1 MLGLPLLLKNL
12 SPKRRFNASIGLAGV
27 LGAVDLNTIRD
38 KEYEHLESAPVTLG
52 LAPDGT
58 YQETVEVGDI
68 DERIGLLK
76 QIIRESISDPAIKK
90 RAATLVRGTDEK
102 EIQAV
107 FSFIKNNV
115 KFREEDGERFQDSR
129 ASLALGYGD
138 CDDMVTLAASLFHH
152 LGFPLRIRVV
162 GTKGDMDF
170 SHVYLKVGLP
180 KRRPTRWI
188 SFDPSVDRPLGWDIE
203 SEKKITMQKEYTI

>member
-1 MLGLPLLLKNL
+1 
-12 SPKRRFNASIGLAGV
+12 
-27 LGAVDLNTIRD
+27 VDLNTIRD
-38 KEYEHLESAPVTLG
+38 KVYEHLESAPVTLG

-58 YQETVEVGDI
+58 YVETVEVGDI

-76 QIIRESISDPAIKK
+76 QIIRESIADPAIKK

-138 CDDMVTLAASLFHH
+138 CDDMVTLGASLMYH
-152 LGFPLRIRVV
+152 LGFPLKIRVV
-162 GTKGDMDF
+162 GTTGDMDF

-180 KRRPTRWI
+180 KRRPSKWI

-203 SEKKITMQKEYTI
+203 SEKKITMQKEYQI

>member
-12 SPKRRFNASIGLAGV
+12 SPKKRFNASIGLAGV

-38 KEYEHLESAPVTLG
+38 KVYEHLESAPVTLG
-52 LAPDGT
+52 LAADGT

-76 QIIRESISDPAIKK
+76 QIIRESTSDPAIKK

-203 SEKKITMQKEYTI
+203 SEKNITMQKEYTI

>member
-1 MLGLPLLLKNL
+1 MKNL
-12 SPKRRFNASIGLAGV
+12 SPKKRFNASIGLAGV

-38 KEYEHLESAPVTLG
+38 KVYEHLESAPVTLG
-52 LAPDGT
+52 LAADGT
-58 YQETVEVGDI
+58 YQQTVEVADI

-76 QIIRESISDPAIKK
+76 SIIRESTSDPVIKK

-138 CDDMVTLAASLFHH
+138 CDDMVTLAASLFHW
-152 LGFPLRIRVV
+152 LGFPLKIRVV

-180 KRRPTRWI
+180 KRRPTKWI

>member
-1 MLGLPLLLKNL
+1 MKNL
-12 SPKRRFNASIGLAGV
+12 SPKKRFNASIGLAGV

-38 KEYEHLESAPVTLG
+38 KVYEHLESAPVTLG
-52 LAPDGT
+52 LAADGT

-76 QIIRESISDPAIKK
+76 SIIRESTSDPVIKK

-115 KFREEDGERFQDSR
+115 KFREEDGEIFQDS
-129 ASLALGYGD
+129 AATLARKYGD
-138 CDDMVTLAASLFHH
+138 CDDMVTLAASLFHW
-152 LGFPLRIRVV
+152 LGFPLKIRVV
-162 GTKGDMDF
+162 GTTGDMDF

-180 KRRPTRWI
+180 KRRPAKWI

-203 SEKKITMQKEYTI
+203 SEKKVTMQKEYQI

>member
-12 SPKRRFNASIGLAGV
+12 SPKKRFNASVGLAGV

-38 KEYEHLESAPVTLG
+38 KVYEHLESAPVTLG

-58 YQETVEVGDI
+58 YQETVEVADI
-68 DERIGLLK
+68 NERIGLLK
-76 QIIRESISDPAIKK
+76 QIIRESIADPAIKK

-138 CDDMVTLAASLFHH
+138 CDDMVVLGASLFHH
-152 LGFPLRIRVV
+152 LGFPLKIRVV
-162 GTKGDMDF
+162 GTQGDTDF

-180 KRRPTRWI
+180 KRRPAKWI

-203 SEKKITMQKEYTI
+203 SEKKVTMQKEYQI

>member
-1 MLGLPLLLKNL
+1 MGLPLLLKNL
-12 SPKRRFNASIGLAGV
+12 SPKKRFNASIGLAGV

-38 KEYEHLESAPVTLG
+38 KVYEHLESAPVTLG
-52 LAPDGT
+52 LAPDGS
-58 YQETVEVGDI
+58 YVETVEVGDI
-68 DERIGLLK
+68 NERIGLLK
-76 QIIRESISDPAIKK
+76 QIIRESIADPAIKK

-115 KFREEDGERFQDSR
+115 KFREEDGERFQDSA

-138 CDDMVTLAASLFHH
+138 CDDMVTLAASLFHW
-152 LGFPLRIRVV
+152 LGFPLKIRVV
-162 GTKGDMDF
+162 GTTGDMDF

-180 KRRPTRWI
+180 KRRPTKWI

-203 SEKKITMQKEYTI
+203 SEKKVTMQKEYQI

>member
-1 MLGLPLLLKNL
+1 LGLPLLLKNL

-38 KEYEHLESAPVTLG
+38 KVYEHLESVPVTLG

-68 DERIGLLK
+68 NERIGLLK
-76 QIIRESISDPAIKK
+76 QIIRESIADPAIKK

-115 KFREEDGERFQDSR
+115 KFREEDGERFQDSA

-138 CDDMVTLAASLFHH
+138 CDDMVTLAASLFHW
-152 LGFPLRIRVV
+152 LGFPLKIRVV
-162 GTKGDMDF
+162 GTTGDMNF

-180 KRRPTRWI
+180 KRRPTKWI

-203 SEKKITMQKEYTI
+203 SEKKVTMQKEYQI

>member
-1 MLGLPLLLKNL
+1 MGLPLLLKNL
-12 SPKRRFNASIGLAGV
+12 SPKKRFNASIGLAGV

-38 KEYEHLESAPVTLG
+38 KVYEHLESAPVTLG
-52 LAPDGT
+52 LAPDGS
-58 YQETVEVGDI
+58 YVETVEVGDI
-68 DERIGLLK
+68 NERIGLLK
-76 QIIRESISDPAIKK
+76 QIIRESIADPAIKK

-115 KFREEDGERFQDSR
+115 KFREEDGERFQDSA

-138 CDDMVTLAASLFHH
+138 CDDMVVLGASLFHW
-152 LGFPLRIRVV
+152 LGFPLKIRVV
-162 GTKGDMDF
+162 GTTGDTDF

-180 KRRPTRWI
+180 KRRPTKWI

-203 SEKKITMQKEYTI
+203 SEKKVTMQKEYQI

>member
-1 MLGLPLLLKNL
+1 MGLPLLLKNL

-38 KEYEHLESAPVTLG
+38 KVYEHLESVPVTLG

-68 DERIGLLK
+68 NERIGLLK
-76 QIIRESISDPAIKK
+76 QIIRESIADPAIKK

-115 KFREEDGERFQDSR
+115 KFREEDGERFQDSA

-138 CDDMVTLAASLFHH
+138 CDDMVTLAASLFHW
-152 LGFPLRIRVV
+152 LGFPLKIRVV
-162 GTKGDMDF
+162 GTTGDMNF

-180 KRRPTRWI
+180 KRRPTKWI

-203 SEKKITMQKEYTI
+203 SEKKVTMQKEYQI

>member
-1 MLGLPLLLKNL
+1 MGLPLLLKNL
-12 SPKRRFNASIGLAGV
+12 SPKKRFNASIGLAGV

-38 KEYEHLESAPVTLG
+38 KVYEHLESAPVTLG
-52 LAPDGT
+52 LAPDGS
-58 YQETVEVGDI
+58 YVETVEVGDI

-76 QIIRESISDPAIKK
+76 QIIRESIADPAIKK

-115 KFREEDGERFQDSR
+115 KFREEDGEIFQDS
-129 ASLALGYGD
+129 AATLARKYGD
-138 CDDMVTLAASLFHH
+138 CDDMVTLAASLFHW
-152 LGFPLRIRVV
+152 LGFPLKIRVV
-162 GTKGDMDF
+162 GTTGDMDF

-180 KRRPTRWI
+180 KRLPAKWI

-203 SEKKITMQKEYTI
+203 SEKKVTMQKEYQI